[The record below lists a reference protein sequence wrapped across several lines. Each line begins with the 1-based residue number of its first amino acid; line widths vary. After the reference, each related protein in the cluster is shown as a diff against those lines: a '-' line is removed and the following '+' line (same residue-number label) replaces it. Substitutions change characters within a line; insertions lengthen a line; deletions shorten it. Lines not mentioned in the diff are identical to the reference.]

1 MVCRTKS
8 YTVKH
13 STCLKGNN
21 MRGKE
26 EYQKS
31 ILQSIEVWLLNPRN
45 VGRWIKARDLYP
57 ELKNIFYINHG
68 HEFGVNQRW
77 PYSVKSFSMQLLII
91 SPVLVQKYGMKTR
104 IYHGY
109 KEYIFVQVQSANNE

>member
-1 MVCRTKS
+1 
-8 YTVKH
+8 
-13 STCLKGNN
+13 

-68 HEFGVNQRW
+68 HEFGVNLRW
-77 PYSVKSFSMQLLII
+77 PYSVKSFSQQFAVI
-91 SPVLVQKYGMKTR
+91 SPVLIQQFGLKTR
-104 IYHGY
+104 IIHGG
-109 KEYIFVQVQSANNE
+109 KEYLFIQNSAGDNE